1 MHVKDFMDLLN
12 QDTLVS
18 SKNDC
23 KSDLNNMFQLRV
35 TKLNTQYSSNVY
47 LREKHDTLCK
57 MLFL

>member
-18 SKNDC
+18 SKNDR

-35 TKLNTQYSSNVY
+35 SKLNTQYQ
-47 LREKHDTLCK
+47 
-57 MLFL
+57 